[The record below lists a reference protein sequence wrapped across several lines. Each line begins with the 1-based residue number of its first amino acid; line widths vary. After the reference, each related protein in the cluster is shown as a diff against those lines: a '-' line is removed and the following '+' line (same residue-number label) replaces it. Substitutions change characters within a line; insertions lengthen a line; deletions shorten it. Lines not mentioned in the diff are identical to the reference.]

1 MADFGGVLKNQSI
14 GVASADSK
22 AYVHTAGKVHD
33 ASQLWGI
40 LPRQDAPQLAGI
52 MHLARRMDI
61 SLAIGRGDTDA
72 LILEHASKIR
82 HYLICCGV
90 SPVCFLKYRQKKL
103 TSVK

>member
-1 MADFGGVLKNQSI
+1 MLAI
-14 GVASADSK
+14 
-22 AYVHTAGKVHD
+22 D
-33 ASQLWGI
+33 ALDERFLVIAW
-40 LPRQDAPQLAGI
+40 L
-52 MHLARRMDI
+52 

-72 LILEHASKIR
+72 LILEHASKIP